1 MNGKKRALHRYGCLL
16 VALCLLLS
24 MLPFSAAA
32 ENKASGERVRAGWY
46 EDAYNITGKNGER
59 SGYGYEYQQAVAA
72 YTGWIYDYVEGGW
85 SDLIERVARGEV
97 DIMSG
102 VSYTDERAEHMLFS
116 ELPMG
121 TEKYYLYA
129 DLVNAG
135 ISASDLSTLDGKRV
149 GMLKNSVQATQFY
162 DWEKANGVQMQY
174 VYLTSF
180 EDAQKKVANHE
191 IDCVISTET
200 PAWPEA
206 GLSAIATTGGA
217 GIYFAINKDR
227 PDLKK
232 QLDVAMRKMEYDKPF
247 YGDELYQRYLSSV
260 STPVISSEEKAWLD
274 AHGEIRV
281 GFLTDDTGFSSLDK
295 DTGEITGVLI
305 DYITF
310 AKNGIAGQELDFAL
324 VGYDSQEEQM
334 EALKNGEIDMIFHF
348 AQNPYIAEQNDFI
361 LSNTVLTINMAA
373 ITAENYFNDGE
384 ANTVAVDKNDLL
396 LEWYISYNY
405 PDWDMVEY
413 DSFKDAETAVRRGEA
428 DCFIVKPDRVMDYI
442 EDRRLYSVY
451 LTRSCNT
458 SFAVQRGNSLLLSI
472 LNKTLRTLP
481 DTLLSGALSMYDTTV
496 QQTTLLDVI
505 KDNLAAVSAVCLS
518 IFAVILL
525 IVLNFL
531 QKARDA
537 EAKAKLAAAQSLEL
551 NKKLRESHHDLKAAM
566 ERAENANNAKT
577 VFLNHMSHD
586 IRTPMNAIIGFTN
599 IARKQAVSEETKNC
613 LDKISDSSELLL
625 TLIND
630 VLDISRIES
639 GKAVINCS
647 PVDIT
652 AVTDGALNV
661 TSGLLSRRDLTF
673 DVKRDK
679 PENPWVMADSVRIR
693 EILVNLLG
701 NAVKFT
707 PDGGTIRFH
716 SGYSVSG
723 DGKTLLAYFEIS
735 DTGVGMSEEFQKHIF
750 DEFSQEQ
757 SNARTQYQG
766 TGLGMAITK
775 RYIDMMGG
783 TISVRSEKNKG
794 SVFTVELPLDIVEQ
808 KDIPVPEVPVD
819 PCRVSGLH
827 VLLAEDN
834 DLNAEIA
841 AVQLEELGMKVTRA
855 ADGQQAAELFA
866 KNPAGTFDVI
876 LMDVMMPRM
885 NGYEATRAIRNIA
898 GRPDG
903 GTVPIIALTANAF
916 AEDVQSSIDAGMN
929 GHISKPIAVDELVR
943 TIVRNIRK

>member
-1 MNGKKRALHRYGCLL
+1 MNGKKRTLHRYGCLL
-16 VALCLLLS
+16 VAICLLFS

-32 ENKASGERVRAGWY
+32 ESTASGERIRVGWY

-72 YTGWIYDYVEGGW
+72 YTGWTYDYVEAGW
-85 SDLIERVARGEV
+85 SDLLEMIQHGEI

-102 VSYTDERAEHMLFS
+102 VSYTEERAEHMLFS
-116 ELPMG
+116 QLPMG

-129 DLVNAG
+129 DLANTG

-149 GMLKNSVQATQFY
+149 GLLKGSVQATQFY
-162 DWEKANGVQMQY
+162 DWEKANGVQLRY
-174 VYLTSF
+174 VYVTSF
-180 EDAQKKVANHE
+180 ESAVQKVKDHE
-191 IDCVISTET
+191 IDCVVSPET

-206 GLSAIATTGGA
+206 GLSAIATTGSS
-217 GIYFAINKDR
+217 GIYFVIKKDR
-227 PDLKK
+227 MDLKK
-232 QLDVAMRKMEYDKPF
+232 QLDTAMRKMEYDKPF
-247 YGDELYQRYLSSV
+247 YGTELYQRYLSSV
-260 STPVISSEEKAWLD
+260 STPILSSEEKDWLKE
-274 AHGEIRV
+274 HGEIRV
-281 GFLTDDTGFSSLDK
+281 GFLSSDTGFSYFDVDK
-295 DTGEITGVLI
+295 KTLTGIIT
-305 DYITF
+305 DYITL
-310 AKNGIAGQELDFAL
+310 AADCIEGQKLDFRL
-324 VGYDSQEEQM
+324 IGYDSQEEQM
-334 EALKNGEIDMIFHF
+334 EALRNGEIDMIFHF
-348 AQNPYIAEQNDFI
+348 AQNPYIAEQNGFI
-361 LSNTVLTINMAA
+361 LSNTVLTINMDA
-373 ITAENYFNDGE
+373 ITLENHFNEEAE
-384 ANTVAVDKNDLL
+384 NTVAIDRNDLL
-396 LEWYISYNY
+396 LRWYISYNY

-413 DSFKDAETAVRRGEA
+413 DSFKDAETAVRKGDA
-428 DCFIVKPDRVMDYI
+428 DCFLVKPDELAKYI
-442 EDRRLYSVY
+442 EDRRLHSVY
-451 LTRSCNT
+451 LTRSGNT
-458 SFAVQRGNSLLLSI
+458 AFAVQRGSTVLLSI
-472 LNKTLRTLP
+472 LNKTLRTMP
-481 DTLLSGALSMYDTTV
+481 DTFLSGALSMYDTSV
-496 QQTTLLDVI
+496 QQTTFADFV
-505 KDNLAAVSAVCLS
+505 KDNPLVVLAACIS
-518 IFAVILL
+518 IFVIILL
-525 IVLNFL
+525 IVLSFL
-531 QKARDA
+531 RKACAA
-537 EAKAKLAAAQSLEL
+537 EAKARLAAAQSLEL
-551 NKKLRESHHDLKAAM
+551 NRKLRESHHELQAAM
-566 ERAENANNAKT
+566 EHAENANNAKT

-639 GKAVINCS
+639 GKAVINCA

-661 TSGLLSRRDLTF
+661 TSGLLSRRNLIF
-673 DVKRDK
+673 DISRDK
-679 PENPWVMADSVRIR
+679 PENPYVMADPVRIR

-707 PDGGTIRFH
+707 PDGGTIRF
-716 SGYSVSG
+716 VSHG
-723 DGKTLLAYFEIS
+723 GISENGKKLILHFEIE
-735 DTGVGMSEEFQKHIF
+735 DNGVGMSEEFQKHIF

-757 SNARTQYQG
+757 TDARTQYQG

-808 KDIPVPEVPVD
+808 EDIPAPEVPVD
-819 PCRVSGLH
+819 PGRVSGLH

-841 AVQLEELGMKVTRA
+841 VVQLEELGMKVTRA
-855 ADGQQAAELFA
+855 ADGQQAVELFA
-866 KNPAGTFDVI
+866 ENPAGTFDVI

-885 NGYEATRAIRNIA
+885 NGYEATRAIRNLG

-903 GTVPIIALTANAF
+903 GTIPIIALTANAF

-929 GHISKPIAVDELVR
+929 GHISKPIAVDELLR
-943 TIVRNIRK
+943 AIVKNLNR

>member
-16 VALCLLLS
+16 VALCLLFS

-32 ENKASGERVRAGWY
+32 ESTASGERIRVGWY

-72 YTGWIYDYVEGGW
+72 YTGWTYDYVEAGW
-85 SDLIERVARGEV
+85 SDLLDMVQNGEI

-102 VSYTDERAEHMLFS
+102 VSYTAERAEHMLFS

-135 ISASDLSTLDGKRV
+135 ISASDLSTLDGKRI
-149 GMLKNSVQATQFY
+149 GLLKNSVQATQFY
-162 DWEKANGVQMQY
+162 DWEKANGVQLQY
-174 VYLTSF
+174 VYLTGF
-180 EDAQKKVANHE
+180 EDAMQKIEDRE

-200 PAWPEA
+200 PALPEA
-206 GLSAIATTGGA
+206 GLSAIATTGSS
-217 GIYFAINKDR
+217 GIYFVIKKDR
-227 PDLKK
+227 TDLKK
-232 QLDVAMRKMEYDKPF
+232 QLDTAMRQMEYDKPF

-260 STPVISSEEKAWLD
+260 STPVLSSEEKDWLD
-274 AHGEIRV
+274 EHGEIKI
-281 GFLTDDTGFSSLDK
+281 GFLTDDVGFSYYDA
-295 DTGEITGVLI
+295 DTQTLTGVLS
-305 DYITF
+305 DYITLAADCLEGHKLRF
-310 AKNGIAGQELDFAL
+310 NL

-348 AQNPYIAEQNDFI
+348 TQNPYIAEQNGFI

-373 ITAENYFNDGE
+373 ITLKNYFNESE
-384 ANTVAVDKNDLL
+384 ANTVAVAKDNLL
-396 LEWYISYNY
+396 LRWYISYSY
-405 PDWDMVEY
+405 PDWDIVEY
-413 DSFKDAETAVRRGEA
+413 DSFEDAEAAVRKGDA
-428 DCFIVKPDRVMDYI
+428 DCFLAKPDELVQYI
-442 EDRRLYSVY
+442 EDKHLHNVY
-451 LTRSCNT
+451 LTQSGNT
-458 SFAVQRGNSLLLSI
+458 SFAVQRGNTLLLSI
-472 LNKTLRTLP
+472 LNKTLRTMP
-481 DTLLSGALSMYDTTV
+481 DTMLSGALSMYDTTV
-496 QQTTLLDVI
+496 QQTTFADFV
-505 KDNLAAVSAVCLS
+505 KDNLLAVSAVCIS
-518 IFAVILL
+518 IFIVILL
-525 IVLNFL
+525 IVLGFL
-531 QKARDA
+531 KKARDA
-537 EAKAKLAAAQSLEL
+537 EAKAKQAAAQSLEL
-551 NKKLRESHHDLKAAM
+551 NRKLRESHHELQAAM

-599 IARKQAVSEETKNC
+599 IARKQAVSEETRNC

-639 GKAVINCS
+639 GKAVINCA

-652 AVTDGALNV
+652 SVTDGALNV

-673 DVKRDK
+673 DISRDK
-679 PENPWVMADSVRIR
+679 PENPYVMADSVRIR

-707 PDGGTIRFH
+707 PDGGTIRFISH
-716 SGYSVSG
+716 GRISE
-723 DGKTLLAYFEIS
+723 DGKKLIS
-735 DTGVGMSEEFQKHIF
+735 HFDIEDNGVGMSEEFQKHIF

-757 SNARTQYQG
+757 TDARTQYQG

-808 KDIPVPEVPVD
+808 KDIPAPEAPVD
-819 PCRVSGLH
+819 PGRVAGLH

-866 KNPAGTFDVI
+866 ENPAGTFDVI

-885 NGYEATRAIRNIA
+885 NGYEATRAIRHIA
-898 GRPDG
+898 GRSDG

-929 GHISKPIAVDELVR
+929 GHISKPIAVDELLR
-943 TIVRNIRK
+943 AIVKNLNR

>member
-16 VALCLLLS
+16 VALCLLFSL
-24 MLPFSAAA
+24 LPFSAAA
-32 ENKASGERVRAGWY
+32 ESTASGERIRVGWY

-72 YTGWIYDYVEGGW
+72 YTGWTYDYVEAGW
-85 SDLIERVARGEV
+85 SDFLDKIEAGEI

-102 VSYTDERAEHMLFS
+102 VSYTAERAEHMLFS

-129 DLVNAG
+129 DLENAG
-135 ISASDLSTLDGKRV
+135 ISASDLSTLDGKRI
-149 GMLKNSVQATQFY
+149 GLLKNSVQATQFY
-162 DWEKANGVQMQY
+162 DREKANGVQLQY
-174 VYLTSF
+174 VYLTGF
-180 EDAQKKVANHE
+180 EDAMQKIEDRE
-191 IDCVISTET
+191 IDCLVSTET
-200 PAWPEA
+200 PALPEA
-206 GLSAIATTGGA
+206 GLSAIATTGSS
-217 GIYFAINKDR
+217 GIYFVINRDR
-227 PDLKK
+227 PDIKK
-232 QLDVAMRKMEYDKPF
+232 QLDSAMRKMEYDKPF

-260 STPVISSEEKAWLD
+260 STPVLSSEEREWLD
-274 AHGEIRV
+274 EHGEIKI
-281 GFLTDDTGFSSLDK
+281 GFLTDDIGFSYYDV
-295 DTGEITGVLI
+295 DTKTLTGVLS
-305 DYITF
+305 DYIML
-310 AKNGIAGQELDFAL
+310 AADCLDGSRLSFNL
-324 VGYDSQEEQM
+324 IGYDSQEEQM

-348 AQNPYIAEQNDFI
+348 TQNPYIAEQNGFI

-373 ITAENYFNDGE
+373 ITLKNYFNESE
-384 ANTVAVDKNDLL
+384 ANTVAVARNNLL
-396 LEWYISYNY
+396 LRWYISYNY
-405 PDWDMVEY
+405 PDWDVVEC
-413 DSFKDAETAVRRGEA
+413 DSFEDAEAAVRNGDA
-428 DCFIVKPDRVMDYI
+428 DCFLVKPDELVQYI
-442 EDRRLYSVY
+442 EDKHLHNVY
-451 LTRSCNT
+451 LTQSGNT
-458 SFAVQRGNSLLLSI
+458 SFAVQRGNTLLLSI
-472 LNKTLRTLP
+472 LNKTLRTMP
-481 DTLLSGALSMYDTTV
+481 DTMLSGALSMYDTTV
-496 QQTTLLDVI
+496 QQTTFADFI
-505 KDNLAAVSAVCLS
+505 KDNLLASAAVCIS
-518 IFAVILL
+518 IFIIILL
-525 IVLNFL
+525 IVLGFL
-531 QKARDA
+531 KKARDA
-537 EAKAKLAAAQSLEL
+537 EAKAKLAAAKSLEL
-551 NKKLRESHHDLKAAM
+551 NKKLQESHRELQAAM
-566 ERAENANNAKT
+566 ERAENANNVKT

-599 IARKQAVSEETKNC
+599 IARKQALSEETRNC

-630 VLDISRIES
+630 VLEISRIES
-639 GKAVINCS
+639 GKAAINWS

-652 AVTDGALNV
+652 AVIDGALNV

-673 DVKRDK
+673 DILRDK
-679 PENPWVMADSVRIR
+679 PENPYVMADSVRIR

-707 PDGGTIRFH
+707 PDGGTIRFN
-716 SGYSVSG
+716 SYGRISE
-723 DGKTLLAYFEIS
+723 DGKKLIS
-735 DTGVGMSEEFQKHIF
+735 HFDIEDNGVGMSEEFQKHIF

-757 SNARTQYQG
+757 TDARTQYQG

-808 KDIPVPEVPVD
+808 KDIPAPEAPVD
-819 PCRVSGLH
+819 PGRVAGLH

-866 KNPAGTFDVI
+866 ENPAGTFDVI

-885 NGYEATRAIRNIA
+885 NGYEATSAIRHIA

-903 GTVPIIALTANAF
+903 GTVPIIALTANTF
-916 AEDVQSSIDAGMN
+916 AEDVQSSIDVGMN
-929 GHISKPIAVDELVR
+929 GHISKPIAVDELLR
-943 TIVRNIRK
+943 AIVKNLNR